1 MKIVSE
7 FTYEKK
13 ALPSGK
19 LTARWISSR
28 CTTQVY
34 LSGRYLTGVDGETD
48 EECYRELHAH
58 YDCDPDT
65 RIAFQ

>member
-19 LTARWISSR
+19 LTARWIYSR
-28 CTTQVY
+28 GVYQTY
-34 LSGRYLTGVDGETD
+34 LSGRYLTGVDGDTE

-58 YDCDPDT
+58 YDCGPDIMIT
-65 RIAFQ
+65 FQ

>member
-7 FTYEKK
+7 FKEEKK

-34 LSGRYLTGVDGETD
+34 LSGRYLYGVSGETD
-48 EECYRELHAH
+48 EECYRELHAR
-58 YDCDPDT
+58 YDCDQD
-65 RIAFQ
+65 IKIIFQ